1 MMSGF
6 VENAFSDH
14 KTPKK
19 TKPRRCAEMMRFPFR
34 RLRHIPLPRSVSP
47 DLRSFT
53 STTSAAM
60 KFNTLGTSGLSV
72 SDVCLGTMTWGLQ
85 NTEAEAHEQLDYAL
99 AKGVNFLDTAELYPV
114 PSSAPKWVPGKSE
127 EYIGTY
133 LATRP
138 GLREKIVIATKC
150 MGFAPKSIVVENRK
164 EGAELDKKDGM
175 PSRLDKKSIRE
186 ACEAS
191 LRRMQTD
198 YIDLYQ
204 LHWPD
209 RYVPLF
215 GTRSYNPDQERPGS
229 VPIRETLEGLKEL
242 LDEGKIKAYGL
253 SNETTFGV
261 CEFVRL
267 ADELGMPR
275 PATIQNAF
283 CLLNR
288 SFEAELAEACS
299 PSNFNIGLL
308 PWSVLAGGVL
318 TGKYNG
324 KLDDNFEPVDNS
336 LERARFVLFKSFQGH
351 FVSKQT
357 LGVTE
362 QYMQIAKSKGMSVA
376 TLAQAF
382 CKTRWY
388 IPSTII
394 GATTI
399 AQLKENIEAFDVE
412 LDKESLDAID
422 QVHRACKDPCLDL

>member
-1 MMSGF
+1 
-6 VENAFSDH
+6 
-14 KTPKK
+14 
-19 TKPRRCAEMMRFPFR
+19 MMRLPFR
-34 RLRHIPLPRSVSP
+34 RLGHIPLPRSVSP

-72 SDVCLGTMTWGLQ
+72 SDVCLGTMTWGVQ

-99 AKGVNFLDTAELYPV
+99 AQGVNFLDTAEIYPV

-133 LATRP
+133 LAARP

-150 MGFAPKSIVVENRK
+150 MGFSPKSLTVVNRK
-164 EGAELDKKDGM
+164 EGAELDKDDGM
-175 PSRLDKKSIRE
+175 PGRHDKKSVWE

-198 YIDLYQ
+198 SIDLYQ

-215 GTRSYNPDQERPGS
+215 GSRIYNPDKERAGS
-229 VPIRETLEGLKEL
+229 VPIRETLEALKEL

-253 SNETTFGV
+253 SNESTFGV

-288 SFEAELAEACS
+288 SFETELAEACA

-324 KLDDNFEPVDNS
+324 KLDDNFNPIDNS
-336 LERARFVLFKSFQGH
+336 LEKARFVLFKSFQGR
-351 FVSKQT
+351 FCSKET
-357 LGVTE
+357 LKATE

-399 AQLKENIEAFDVE
+399 AQLRENIAAFDVE

-422 QVHRACKDPCLDL
+422 QVHRVCKDPCLDL